1 MNTQLR
7 ADLSLLLVSLLWGM
21 SYFLMDVSLTE
32 VSAFMLNTYRFL
44 GAFFLAVVFSFK
56 WLTGLTKETVIMA
69 AIIGLALSGVYIGA
83 TTAVLY
89 TSLSNTGFLCALAV
103 VFTPL
108 LGRVFK
114 KTKLTMQM
122 KVVVVMALIGI
133 ALLSITDEFT
143 VASGDLLAIG
153 ASLCYAIMIL
163 TVDTAVKN
171 PKINPYHLG
180 VMQLGFTG
188 FYFLVITIFLGDL
201 AMPTSP
207 SVLGSIVFLAIFC
220 TGVSFIAQ
228 SVAQKYTT
236 PVRVGVIF
244 STEPVFAGVAAFVF
258 AGEILTIR
266 AYIGA
271 AILLS
276 CLFVMELDFSKLKYK
291 FKKG

>member
-1 MNTQLR
+1 MRTQLK
-7 ADLSLLLVSLLWGM
+7 ADIGLLAVSLLWGT
-21 SYFLMDVSLTE
+21 SYYMMDVSLTE
-32 VSAFMLNTYRFL
+32 VNAFMLNTYRFL
-44 GAFFLAVVFSFK
+44 GAFVLAVIFSYK
-56 WLTGLTKETVIMA
+56 WLKGMTKETIMMS

-114 KTKLTMQM
+114 KTKLTLQM
-122 KVVVVMALIGI
+122 KIVVFMALVGI

-153 ASLCYAIMIL
+153 ASICYAIMIL
-163 TVDTAVKN
+163 TVDTAVNN

-188 FYFLVITIFLGDL
+188 FYFLIVSIFTGSL
-201 AMPTSP
+201 AVPTSSP
-207 SVLGSIVFLAIFC
+207 VIGSIIFLAIFC
-220 TGVSFIAQ
+220 TGVSFIVQ

-244 STEPVFAGVAAFVF
+244 STEPVFAGVAAFAL
-258 AGEILTIR
+258 AGEILTPR

-271 AILLS
+271 IILLS
-276 CLFVMELDFSKLKYK
+276 CLFIMEIDFSKLKEK
-291 FKKG
+291 FKKD